1 MTHHIYITG
10 GASGIGEAAVRRF
23 AAEGWKVTFSDI
35 NTAAG
40 DALAAELGADVLF
53 VKADTRRREEI
64 AAAAFITSQLT
75 RYRNYV
81 RRRTTTKIGP
91 TRVAISPLSTI

>member
-35 NTAAG
+35 NADAG
-40 DALAAELGADVLF
+40 HA
-53 VKADTRRREEI
+53 I
-64 AAAAFITSQLT
+64 A
-75 RYRNYV
+75 
-81 RRRTTTKIGP
+81 KE
-91 TRVAISPLSTI
+91 